1 MYYIYMC
8 KFTYIL
14 SYTLC
19 TIAAST
25 HGAPVTARPIKP
37 VGTIRAIWTYEALR
51 TPVCIDMNH

>member
-8 KFTYIL
+8 KYT
-14 SYTLC
+14 YTLLYTLH

-37 VGTIRAIWTYEALR
+37 VGTIRAIRTYKALR
-51 TPVCIDMNH
+51 TPVCVT

>member
-1 MYYIYMC
+1 MC